1 MERLTPERVASHI
14 ERRRQAV
21 RDWAIANASFVM
33 QFEEARQKWLA
44 AHRARKPS

>member
-1 MERLTPERVASHI
+1 MERLTPQRVASHI

-21 RDWAIANASFVM
+21 KRWAQANPSFVM

-44 AHRARKPS
+44 TARARQPN